1 MDLQLT
7 DKLCLVTASTGGI
20 GKEIASMLAKCGAVV
35 IVNGRSDKSATAA
48 IKKIKE
54 SVGESARVIPAVGD
68 LSSADGV
75 NAFLEV
81 IQKIEANYGPVDV
94 VVNNLGIFHSQA
106 FEEISDEKW
115 SEYYETNTMSGVRLS
130 RYFLPKML
138 ERNTFGRIIF
148 ISSESALKPLPNMIA
163 YAVSKTSQ
171 LSLSRGLA
179 ELTKGSK
186 NITVNAILP
195 GPTMTKGVEDY
206 MKSWVE
212 ENGYGDDIAAA
223 SAKYFE
229 MHEPTSLVQR
239 FLDPREV
246 AYATTF
252 LCSPLASG
260 VNGTAQ
266 HVDGGIVGTYLNFS

>member
-1 MDLQLT
+1 
-7 DKLCLVTASTGGI
+7 
-20 GKEIASMLAKCGAVV
+20 MLAKCGAIV
-35 IVNGRSDKSATAA
+35 IVNGRSDKSTNAA
-48 IKKIKE
+48 IESIKE
-54 SVGESARVIPAVGD
+54 NVGESARTFPAVGD

-75 NAFLEV
+75 NAFLKTIEG
-81 IQKIEANYGPVDV
+81 IEADVGRPVDV
-94 VVNNLGIFHSQA
+94 LINNLGVFHSEA
-106 FEEISDEKW
+106 FEDISDEKW
-115 SEYYETNTMSGVRLS
+115 NEYYQTNTMSGVRLS

-179 ELTKGSK
+179 ELTKGS
-186 NITVNAILP
+186 NNVTVNAILP

-206 MKSWVE
+206 MKSWAE
-212 ENGYGDDIAAA
+212 ENGFGEDVAAA
-223 SAKYFE
+223 SAEYFK
-229 MHEPTSLVQR
+229 MHEPTSLIQR
-239 FLDPREV
+239 FLDPKEV

-260 VNGTAQ
+260 INGTAQ
-266 HVDGGIVGTYLNFS
+266 HVDGGIVRNIS